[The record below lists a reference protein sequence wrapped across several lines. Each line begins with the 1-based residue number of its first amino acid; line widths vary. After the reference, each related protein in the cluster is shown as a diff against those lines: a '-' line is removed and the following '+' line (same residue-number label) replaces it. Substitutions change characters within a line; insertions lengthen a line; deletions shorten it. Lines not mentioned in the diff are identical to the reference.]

1 MQKWAGE
8 VAQGVEHL
16 PNKHDF
22 NLQNHHQKKKKKK
35 KKQLH
40 MSTNLFHNHK
50 YHFIVISFCITNITS

>member
-35 KKQLH
+35 K
-40 MSTNLFHNHK
+40 NN
-50 YHFIVISFCITNITS
+50 CI